1 MRFSATEE
9 YGLRCLLVLARKGP
23 GDRLSIPDIAE
34 MEGISVPYASK
45 LLSKLRKAGLV
56 TTVRGRKGGFYIA
69 RPPDEICLLEVI
81 TGLGGPLIDPDHC
94 LKRSGRLERC
104 VHVSHCSVHDMLGGL
119 AGYVAGFLGSTSLA
133 DIISGT
139 LPPAANRAGSSA
151 TFVNLETLMETP
163 APNTEGVKKNAANTT
178 TKRQGT
184 VKHARSE
191 SSL

>member
-23 GDRLSIPDIAE
+23 GEKLSIPDIAE

-56 TTVRGRKGGFYIA
+56 TTVRGRKGGFRIV
-69 RPPDEICLLEVI
+69 RPPDEIYLLEVI

-94 LKRSGRLERC
+94 LKRTGRLEQC
-104 VHVSHCSVHDMLGGL
+104 VHSSHCSVHDMLGGL
-119 AGYVAGFLGSTSLA
+119 AGYVAVFLGSTSLA
-133 DIISGT
+133 DIISGS
-139 LPPAANRAGSSA
+139 LPPVMNRADSSA

-163 APNTEGVKKNAANTT
+163 APSTAGVKKSAANTT

-191 SSL
+191 STL